1 MVHLDNCKARISHHL
16 LVQIVTIFKERCKSL
31 TWIQQ
36 VLTGIHKQ
44 HSNQVIMVGNHS
56 ILVYLKHQELAQ
68 VYLLVMTALVE
79 WARAM
84 LIKLICKIKFWHR
97 DKLLVKVQEVT
108 ETWVVIKRGNDIQI
122 RWAVRIHFYHRI
134 MEALQ
139 VLSLTRYATQG
150 LTLADFEPTVTQERR
165 CQLQAWISFNSHLH
179 SYFHQ
184 IKTLQLHSIVLKLT
198 NQASLQQLLH
208 SHNSPPHMFNNHR
221 EVSIKCKVRS
231 LHHNQLCQK
240 LHRSLTDKHLITKGR
255 HSDIKVTRR
264 QACQCHIIRTVKQSA
279 I

>member
-16 LVQIVTIFKERCKSL
+16 LALIVTIYKEKCKGS

-36 VLTGIHKQ
+36 VLTGILKQ
-44 HSNQVIMVGNHS
+44 HSNLVMEVGNHS

-84 LIKLICKIKFWHR
+84 LIKLICKIKFMHR

-108 ETWVVIKRGNDIQI
+108 ETWVVIKQGNDIQI
-122 RWAVRIHFYHRI
+122 RWVVRIHFFHRT

-139 VLSLTRYATQG
+139 VLSLALYATQG

-165 CQLQAWISFNSHLH
+165 CQLQAWISFSSHLH

-208 SHNSPPHMFNNHR
+208 SHNSPLLKFNNLR
-221 EVSIKCKVRS
+221 EVSIKCKVHS
-231 LHHNQLCQK
+231 LHHNQLCLK
-240 LHRSLTDKHLITKGR
+240 LHRSLTDKHPITKGK
-255 HSDIKVTRR
+255 HSDIKVTKH
-264 QACQCHIIRTVKQSA
+264 QVCQCHIIRIAKQSA